1 MRLALALGSTAAV
14 LAAFPVPVRAGGAP
28 PPGPP
33 PAAIR
38 VEPRSVELGMLYRGI
53 KVRVEGTA
61 PAGYRLALVCVGKE
75 GRVELKRKGKVWN
88 LLWRNVGTL
97 AFERVPSLY
106 HASADLDGA
115 GLDHRSVPAAVRLG
129 LGYDGI
135 EAHVLP
141 AHADESTRHLF
152 RELVR
157 LKVQE
162 RLYSFA
168 RLRPDTAPEEGQD
181 APGLLRARLG
191 REVRPTRV
199 SAEFSL
205 PASIPPGV
213 YEIRMIGYRDGTGE
227 VLASD
232 TLTAERVGVARLIS
246 SMAER
251 HGLLHGILAVLLA
264 VAAGFLSG
272 VIFTGP
278 KKGH

>member
-1 MRLALALGSTAAV
+1 MRPALSLAPAAAALAALLAPGRAA
-14 LAAFPVPVRAGGAP
+14 GAP

-38 VEPRSVELGMLYRGI
+38 VEPRTVAVGMLYRGI

-61 PAGYRLALVCVGKE
+61 PPGYRLALVCVGQE

-97 AFERVPSLY
+97 AFDGVPSLY

-115 GLDHRSVPAAVRLG
+115 GVDHRSLPAPARLG
-129 LGYDGI
+129 LGFDGV

-141 AHADESTRHLF
+141 AHADEATRHLF

-168 RLRPDTAPEEGQD
+168 RLRPEAAPEDSED
-181 APGLLRARLG
+181 PPGLVRARLV
-191 REVRPTRV
+191 REARPIRV
-199 SAEFSL
+199 QAEFSL
-205 PASIPPGV
+205 PASIPPGS
-213 YEIRMIGYRDGTGE
+213 YQIRMIGYRDGTGE

-232 TLTAERVGVARLIS
+232 TLTAERVGLALVIS
-246 SMAER
+246 SLAER
-251 HGLLHGILAVLLA
+251 HGLLHGVLAVVLA

-272 VIFTGP
+272 VVFAGP